1 MIDNNHVTAFQSD
14 NFGWFVYR
22 IFYHLKRNPIKVSYL
37 TQCVKDYSSITLQ
50 RIVCHYIALRPYLG
64 NQDPNNRP
72 RSVTTLTQVPD
83 SFIVLWVSKEHFQ
96 SIDPI
101 LFSLFNLELISE
113 SIYH

>member
-1 MIDNNHVTAFQSD
+1 MLQHFNQMTLIALSIKFSTT
-14 NFGWFVYR
+14 
-22 IFYHLKRNPIKVSYL
+22 LKGNPIKVSYL

-101 LFSLFNLELISE
+101 LFSLLIWN
-113 SIYH
+113 